1 MATTPSLSIDE
12 GALNARVMRDAE
24 TFARGFVATAASTAR
39 ALAPVRTGRLKA
51 SIKPDPVRRVGPWSI
66 ETGVSALAPYAA
78 PVHEGARP
86 HVIRPRHARAL
97 HLEPEGGRVVFARKV
112 NHPGNRPNKFLAN
125 AVERTVQSDPAI
137 NNPGL

>member
-1 MATTPSLSIDE
+1 MAATPNLSIDE
-12 GALNARVMRDAE
+12 GTLNAYVMRRAE
-24 TFARGFVATAASTAR
+24 VFAKGFVRVTANTAK

-51 SIKPDPVRRVGPWSI
+51 SIQPDPVRRVGPWRI
-66 ETGVSALAPYAA
+66 DTGISATAPYAA

-97 HLEPEGGRVVFARKV
+97 RFEVEGRVVFAQRV
-112 NHPGNRPNKFLAN
+112 RHPGNRPNRFLSQ